1 MRDGSGCRRQTND
14 EIAAESSKIDVVD
27 EMKDSTTATAPSGL
41 EIASTRCQTPLEM
54 RGCTIEGCES
64 RQIHRTPCKQGR
76 RAFSDFSDFLIFF
89 APLANSLQSAVVWTN
104 HDIQDKWP
112 RMEAFKFWDRLQ
124 NFMDDMMNNGRPADA
139 EPRRHVQWWWS
150 CFNYFVSSSY
160 FRP

>member
-54 RGCTIEGCES
+54 HGCTIEGCES

-89 APLANSLQSAVVWTN
+89 ARLAPLANSLQSAVSLREMPARLLDHCGGPVLHSTDHYGHRTN
-104 HDIQDKWP
+104 NSYHIVRNKV
-112 RMEAFKFWDRLQ
+112 R
-124 NFMDDMMNNGRPADA
+124 GSS
-139 EPRRHVQWWWS
+139 RRSTIRTRHAKLGFS
-150 CFNYFVSSSY
+150 L
-160 FRP
+160 